1 MDESLVLLQY
11 ALTGETLK
19 GSVIE
24 KLRLKDQYPDSEDW
38 SFFYSTRDLFSFA
51 IQVTSQR
58 AK

>member
-1 MDESLVLLQY
+1 MDESLLLLQY

-19 GSVIE
+19 GSVVD
-24 KLRLKDQYPDSEDW
+24 KARLKDQYFDSEGW
-38 SFFYSTRDLFSFA
+38 SFIYSTSDPITFS